1 MADGAKCD
9 AELKMYVYFFLSST
23 SGCIRTRMKLYP
35 VDNIIKHKYVS
46 QVSCGARH
54 SAVLTIDGKA
64 FGCGCNKHRELGL
77 DGEGVCLFTELGV
90 PALSAVQIGPSAK
103 ITDLE
108 CGWWHTV
115 VLILVQ

>member
-77 DGEGVCLFTELGV
+77 DGE
-90 PALSAVQIGPSAK
+90 AVQIGPSAK